1 MRSPPSDGAFDG
13 VHRHSRKCVHD
24 PSTQPVIHFLQV
36 PKHQELQPLPLPC
49 GTRRRCRSGRKPFTE
64 PDTEDVPS
72 SIQRS
77 PRHFVASTVLRVNR
91 LKSRVLWETE
101 GKGLVHTAVHRE
113 IFASRSFAKLMAT
126 APLSR
131 IISTPGSQ
139 FVCVCSLCKRSQ

>member
-1 MRSPPSDGAFDG
+1 MA
-13 VHRHSRKCVHD
+13 
-24 PSTQPVIHFLQV
+24 TAAN
-36 PKHQELQPLPLPC
+36 
-49 GTRRRCRSGRKPFTE
+49 GRG
-64 PDTEDVPS
+64 
-72 SIQRS
+72 
-77 PRHFVASTVLRVNR
+77 VNR

-126 APLSR
+126 APPSR